1 MRQPVFDGL
10 PEFAEGGFFMSQIF
24 TRAYWRSAARELK
37 RPKILAVTAL
47 LMAVSMAISMV
58 SIPLPNNLH
67 IYFTYVS
74 KGLCAAICGPVAALV
89 VGFAEDILGFVL
101 HPTGAFFPGY
111 TLSTML
117 AMFFYALGFY
127 RQRLTIPRIA
137 VTKLAV
143 NLVCNVALGTLW
155 NSILFGKAYLFYF
168 WGSLGKNLTLWPI
181 EVAVMVLVYRLV
193 TPVLEKQGLMAPQG
207 KIKQR

>member
-1 MRQPVFDGL
+1 
-10 PEFAEGGFFMSQIF
+10 MSQIF

-117 AMFFYALGFY
+117 GLFFYALGF
-127 RQRLTIPRIA
+127 
-137 VTKLAV
+137 
-143 NLVCNVALGTLW
+143 
-155 NSILFGKAYLFYF
+155 
-168 WGSLGKNLTLWPI
+168 
-181 EVAVMVLVYRLV
+181 
-193 TPVLEKQGLMAPQG
+193 
-207 KIKQR
+207 